1 MKVLIFMEL
10 KKYIYRWKY
19 PLTLV
24 LFIFRVLLIFN
35 ILEVDS
41 TDRREIFIDSL
52 LACVGEIVS
61 RGDEATNS
69 RTYTMYREQKV
80 TELVRFTRR
89 LWEGKSAKGGPEVCS
104 AGALGDVIVFFVFRV
119 FEVVRS
125 RTLGENRTPTAHSHS
140 IAFRLQKQAQI
151 RFYYFESYFAFTQ
164 DVPGYG

>member
-1 MKVLIFMEL
+1 M
-10 KKYIYRWKY
+10 
-19 PLTLV
+19 
-24 LFIFRVLLIFN
+24 FIFRVLLIFN

-41 TDRREIFIDSL
+41 TNRREIFIDSL

-125 RTLGENRTPTAHSHS
+125 RTLCPSPSDFKSKHKFVFIILKVTLHSHRMCQAMDRGISS
-140 IAFRLQKQAQI
+140 IQ
-151 RFYYFESYFAFTQ
+151 T
-164 DVPGYG
+164 

>member
-1 MKVLIFMEL
+1 M
-10 KKYIYRWKY
+10 
-19 PLTLV
+19 
-24 LFIFRVLLIFN
+24 FIFRVLLIFN

-41 TDRREIFIDSL
+41 TNRREIFIDSL

-104 AGALGDVIVFFVFRV
+104 AGALGGCHRFFLYLGFLGLLGAGHLVRTEPPQPIPTPSPSDFKSKHKFVFIILKV
-119 FEVVRS
+119 
-125 RTLGENRTPTAHSHS
+125 TLHSH
-140 IAFRLQKQAQI
+140 RMCQAMDRGI
-151 RFYYFESYFAFTQ
+151 SSTQ
-164 DVPGYG
+164 T

>member
-1 MKVLIFMEL
+1 M
-10 KKYIYRWKY
+10 
-19 PLTLV
+19 
-24 LFIFRVLLIFN
+24 FIFRVLLIFN

-41 TDRREIFIDSL
+41 TNRREIFIDSL

-104 AGALGDVIVFFVFRV
+104 AGALGGCHVFLYLGFFRL
-119 FEVVRS
+119 
-125 RTLGENRTPTAHSHS
+125 LGEKDTW
-140 IAFRLQKQAQI
+140 
-151 RFYYFESYFAFTQ
+151 
-164 DVPGYG
+164 

>member
-1 MKVLIFMEL
+1 
-10 KKYIYRWKY
+10 
-19 PLTLV
+19 
-24 LFIFRVLLIFN
+24 
-35 ILEVDS
+35 
-41 TDRREIFIDSL
+41 
-52 LACVGEIVS
+52 
-61 RGDEATNS
+61 
-69 RTYTMYREQKV
+69 MYREQKV

-104 AGALGDVIVFFVFRV
+104 AGALGGCHRFFTFRV
-119 FEVVRS
+119 FGVG

>member
-1 MKVLIFMEL
+1 M
-10 KKYIYRWKY
+10 
-19 PLTLV
+19 
-24 LFIFRVLLIFN
+24 FIFRVLLIFN

-41 TDRREIFIDSL
+41 TNRREIFIDSL

-125 RTLGENRTPTAHSHS
+125 RTQNPHSP
-140 IAFRLQKQAQI
+140 FRLQKQAQI

>member
-1 MKVLIFMEL
+1 
-10 KKYIYRWKY
+10 
-19 PLTLV
+19 

-41 TDRREIFIDSL
+41 TNRREIFIDSL

-104 AGALGDVIVFFVFRV
+104 AGALGGCQRFFTFRV
-119 FEVVRS
+119 FGVG
-125 RTLGENRTPTAHSHS
+125 RTLGNRTPNSPFPLH
-140 IAFRLQKQAQI
+140 RLPTSKASTNS
-151 RFYYFESYFAFTQ
+151 FLLF
-164 DVPGYG
+164 

>member
-1 MKVLIFMEL
+1 
-10 KKYIYRWKY
+10 
-19 PLTLV
+19 

-41 TDRREIFIDSL
+41 TNRREIFIDSL

-104 AGALGDVIVFFVFRV
+104 AGALGDVIVFLYLGFLRLLGAEQWVRTEPPQPIPTPSPSDFKSKHKFVFIILKV
-119 FEVVRS
+119 
-125 RTLGENRTPTAHSHS
+125 TLHSHRMCQAMDRGISS
-140 IAFRLQKQAQI
+140 IQ
-151 RFYYFESYFAFTQ
+151 T
-164 DVPGYG
+164 

>member
-1 MKVLIFMEL
+1 M
-10 KKYIYRWKY
+10 
-19 PLTLV
+19 
-24 LFIFRVLLIFN
+24 FIFRVLLIFN

-41 TDRREIFIDSL
+41 TNRREIFIDSL

-119 FEVVRS
+119 FEKREHTRPRG
-125 RTLGENRTPTAHSHS
+125 RTLLGISGACGTRERYITREISNNDLVIFS
-140 IAFRLQKQAQI
+140 I
-151 RFYYFESYFAFTQ
+151 
-164 DVPGYG
+164 